1 VTLLGLKKR
10 VAIVTGGGQGIG
22 KGIAKRLLEE
32 GMAVVIAEKDE
43 EAGRETESQFQSLGP
58 IRFFRTDV
66 TDEVSVEVSVRRT
79 RQEFGMLHAL
89 VNNAGIAH
97 AHRGP
102 LESVTL
108 DDWNRMIASHLTG
121 CFLCAKYAI
130 PHLRE
135 SRGAIVNIA
144 STRAFQSEPDTEA
157 YAAAKGGIVS
167 FTHALAMSV
176 GPEIRVNCISPGWIA
191 VSAWKKRSMA
201 KPPDLRPI
209 DHTQHPVGRV
219 GEPGDIAGLVAFLIS
234 GQSGFI
240 TGQTFVVDG
249 GMTRKMIYVE

>member
-1 VTLLGLKKR
+1 MAAKGSGRGLPSVSLKR
-10 VAIVTGGGQGIG
+10 AWRLSSLRKT
-22 KGIAKRLLEE
+22 KRREE
-32 GMAVVIAEKDE
+32 KRNLNFRA
-43 EAGRETESQFQSLGP
+43 LGP

-66 TDEVSVEVSVRRT
+66 TDEVSVEASVRRT

-108 DDWNRMIASHLTG
+108 DDWNRMVASHLTG
-121 CFLCAKYAI
+121 CFLCSKYAI

-135 SRGAIVNIA
+135 ARGAIVNIA

-240 TGQTFVVDG
+240 TGQTFIVDG
-249 GMTRKMIYVE
+249 GMTRKMIYEE